1 VYQSVEE
8 YAAANAAPCVA
19 TVGTFDGFH
28 RGHASIFERLTSR
41 AADMGRPAAAITF
54 HPHPRVVVT
63 PDDPPL
69 LLTTPEE
76 KIDIL
81 RDVFDGALV
90 FLPFDDRLRRMTAD
104 QFIREI
110 LLDRFHIQAL
120 VAGYNHSFGHQR
132 FGTADQL
139 ADLGAEAGFAVEVV
153 TPVTYQDMPISSS
166 RIRRVIKG
174 GEWEDALQMLG
185 HPYPIRGR
193 VVKGIGK
200 GRQLLGWPTI
210 NLSWS
215 ERKLLP
221 PAGVYACTAAVGE
234 KQYRG
239 MMFIGVNML
248 NPQQVVSVE
257 AHLFDF
263 NGDLY
268 GAEVTLYPSHFIRPN
283 IRFATPE
290 ELSRQIAHDKETVLK
305 LIL

>member
-1 VYQSVEE
+1 MDE

-28 RGHASIFERLTSR
+28 RGHASIFERL
-41 AADMGRPAAAITF
+41 AAHADAAGLPASAITF

-63 PDDPPL
+63 PNDPPP

-76 KIDIL
+76 KTDIL
-81 RDVFDGALV
+81 RDHFDGSLV
-90 FLPFDDRLRRMTAD
+90 FLNFDDKMRRMTAE
-104 QFIREI
+104 QFINDI
-110 LLDRFHIQAL
+110 LLDRFHIKAL
-120 VAGYNHSFGHQR
+120 VVGYNHSFGHQR
-132 FGTADQL
+132 SGTADQL
-139 ADLGAEAGFAVEVV
+139 ADLGLKAGFKVEVV
-153 TPVTYQDMPISSS
+153 SPVTYQDMPISST

-193 VVKGIGK
+193 VVKGIGQ
-200 GRQLLGWPTI
+200 GRRLGWPTI
-210 NLSWS
+210 NLAWS

-221 PAGVYACTAAVGE
+221 PAGVYACSALVDRVD
-234 KQYRG
+234 YRG

-248 NPQQVVSVE
+248 NPQHVVSVE

-263 NGDLY
+263 DRDLY
-268 GAEVTLYPSHFIRPN
+268 GADVALYPSHFVRPN
-283 IRFATPE
+283 VRFGSPE

>member
-1 VYQSVEE
+1 VDE

-28 RGHASIFERLTSR
+28 RGHASIFERL
-41 AADMGRPAAAITF
+41 AAHAEAAGLPAAAITF

-76 KIDIL
+76 KTDIL
-81 RDVFDGALV
+81 RDHFDGSLV
-90 FLPFDDRLRRMTAD
+90 FMKFDDQLRRMTAD
-104 QFIREI
+104 QFINDI
-110 LLDRFHIQAL
+110 LQDRFHIKAL
-120 VAGYNHSFGHQR
+120 VVGYNHSFGHQR
-132 FGTADQL
+132 SGTADQL
-139 ADLGAEAGFAVEVV
+139 ADLGKRAGFKVEVV

-185 HPYPIRGR
+185 HAYPIRGR
-193 VVKGIGK
+193 VVKGIGQ
-200 GRQLLGWPTI
+200 GRSLGWPTI
-210 NLSWS
+210 NLTWS

-221 PAGVYACTAAVGE
+221 PAGVYACSALADGVD
-234 KQYRG
+234 YRG

-248 NPQQVVSVE
+248 NPQNVISVE

-263 NGDLY
+263 DRDLY
-268 GAEVTLYPSHFIRPN
+268 GADVVLYPSHFIRPN
-283 IRFATPE
+283 VRFGSPE